1 MNIFDK
7 VQEIFNQ
14 YDLKPIEL
22 PKDYKNVYAFLR
34 DYPEFGKNFKSK
46 IEDCDLNEKYK
57 LRIPTGWYGFD
68 IGTPVIPAWMEII
81 DKIVAICVEADPYFE
96 IHQIKMKYGEICFYV
111 HSIIIDDIDDIES
124 LIMSKM
130 WDRALIY

>member
-22 PKDYKNVYAFLR
+22 PKDYKNVYTFLR
-34 DYPEFGKNFKSK
+34 DYPEFKKRYKSE

-68 IGTPVIPAWMEII
+68 IGTPIIPEWMEII
-81 DKIVAICVEADPYFE
+81 DKIVAICVEADPHFE
-96 IHQIKMKYGEICFYV
+96 IHQIKMKFGEICFYV
-111 HSIIIDDIDDIES
+111 HSNVIDDIGDVES